1 MRIASKFQH
10 ISKLKKYDDYVLI
23 IRNHFIKIMME
34 DQNERFRME
43 AVKLVQLS

>member
-34 DQNERFRME
+34 DQTKGLEW
-43 AVKLVQLS
+43 KLQNLFN